1 MTFLSN
7 EKIETLK
14 DLVQEKVEAYE
25 SLFRDFERE
34 AKGGKIV
41 FTNLINERIDELSHL
56 KDIQQDLEDIL
67 NAKPHVE

>member
-7 EKIETLK
+7 EKIKTLK
-14 DLVQEKVEAYE
+14 DLVQEKVDAYE

-41 FTNLINERIDELSHL
+41 FLQTSSMSE
-56 KDIQQDLEDIL
+56 
-67 NAKPHVE
+67 